1 MKARYATDFSR
12 TLERLIEKS
21 GNSRYRL
28 SRCSQVDEAYI
39 FRLEKGE
46 KHNPSRD
53 LVLKLGLGLMQ
64 GSSSVTIDDVNEL
77 LLATEH
83 APLRGRGEQ
92 PPLPI

>member
-1 MKARYATDFSR
+1 M
-12 TLERLIEKS
+12 LEHLIEKS
-21 GNSRYRL
+21 GISRYRL

-46 KHNPSRD
+46 KRNPTRD
-53 LVLKLGLGLMQ
+53 LVIKLGLGLMQ

-77 LLATEH
+77 LLAAGH

-92 PPLPI
+92 PTLST